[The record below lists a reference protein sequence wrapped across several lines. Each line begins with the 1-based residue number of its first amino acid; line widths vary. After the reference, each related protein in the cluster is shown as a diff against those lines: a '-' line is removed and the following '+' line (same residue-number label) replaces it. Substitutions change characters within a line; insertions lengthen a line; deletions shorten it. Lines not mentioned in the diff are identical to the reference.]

1 MKNSFLFLFLITIT
15 FFACDKD
22 STPNNNL
29 DDIQGEW
36 LEIENGPSYAGT
48 SHHFIIDGD
57 EAKLTLQRWTD
68 VIIVGAPCPASRTD
82 YEIGTVTIKDD
93 HFTFLGSYSDET
105 FTELG
110 ANCQGDANY
119 ELNVPYVFED
129 GLFILNPDEASYY
142 QIHLEKQ
149 E

>member
-1 MKNSFLFLFLITIT
+1 MNKAFFFLFLLTIT
-15 FFACDKD
+15 FLACDKD
-22 STPNNNL
+22 NSTYSL
-29 DDIQGEW
+29 SDIQGEW
-36 LEIENGPSYAGT
+36 LEIENGPSYGGNN
-48 SHHFIIDGD
+48 HQFIIEGD
-57 EAKLTLQRWTD
+57 EAKLTLLRWTD
-68 VIIVGAPCPASRTD
+68 VVVVGAPCPGNRTD
-82 YEIGTVTIKDD
+82 YVVGTVTMTAD

-110 ANCQGDANY
+110 ANCQGEANY

-129 GLFILNPDEASYY
+129 GIFVLNPDEPLYY